1 MLIAPR
7 YQGGYSIRHIIRQAV
22 AGFALAS
29 VCLAV
34 GPACSAESA
43 AGVEKTIIPDGV
55 QVVAYDPDV
64 DYMARMIA
72 CAKAGSTSD
81 LILGAIY
88 EQQRNLK
95 IDNSE
100 MGGQEKTAY
109 FVSTDAEQVQLS
121 MGLIQNPENT
131 KPYEQYYTESDVV
144 MLAKVAYCESRGIKS
159 RTEIACVMWTILNRY
174 DAGFSSSIAGVILAP
189 NQFAYRASAPTVT
202 DHGYDLTILARDV
215 LEKWN
220 REKNGETG
228 VGRVLPKEYLWYSGD
243 GQHNYFRTQFR
254 GGTRWNY
261 AWGHPYD
268 D

>member
-1 MLIAPR
+1 M
-7 YQGGYSIRHIIRQAV
+7 
-22 AGFALAS
+22 AS

-34 GPACSAESA
+34 GPACSAGST
-43 AGVEKTIIPDGV
+43 AGKEVTIVPDGV
-55 QVVAYDPDV
+55 QVVAYDPGV
-64 DYMARMIA
+64 DYMEKMIA
-72 CAKAGSTSD
+72 CAKAGSAND

-100 MGGQEKTAY
+100 AGGQKKTSH

-121 MGLIQNPENT
+121 MGLIQNPEGT

-144 MLAKVAYCESRGIKS
+144 MLARVAYCESRGIKS

-174 DAGFSSSIAGVILAP
+174 DAGFSGSIAGVILAP
-189 NQFAYRASAPTVT
+189 NQFAYRASAPVVT
-202 DHGYDLTILARDV
+202 DHGYDLTLLARDV

-243 GQHNYFRTQFR
+243 GQHNHFRTQFR

-261 AWGHPYD
+261 AWGYPYD
-268 D
+268 